1 MIILNGNKTNGFEN
15 LSVLELVQKNG
26 YRIERI
32 AVEYNGSILPKS
44 EYETTVIKENDL
56 IEVVSFVG
64 GG

>member
-1 MIILNGNKTNGFEN
+1 MIILNGNKTNGFEK
-15 LSVLELVQKNG
+15 LSVLELVRKNG
-26 YRIERI
+26 YRTERI

-44 EYETTVIKENDL
+44 EYKTTVIKENDV